1 MLFNVGRIRGK
12 REGHNMGVNALVVSQ
27 DVGVNDLIASLF
39 LEFRIETRAITDL
52 SIAQGLLHKAR
63 FAAVI
68 VDYDLPGAELLL
80 GNFASSPS
88 GQSVISFALLGPGA
102 RKGSR
107 VANFSLSKPLQEK
120 AIRLTLNI
128 ASRMIFSS
136 YRRTFRC
143 PVDVAIS
150 LRGDR
155 GAFNARTINISMNG
169 IAAQTLDQ
177 MSPEDRF
184 ALRFQLPNGVDIQ
197 TDGKVVW
204 TDGRRAAFLFTGMA
218 ERSKRALPDWI
229 DAQIQQMAF
238 ASTPHGN

>member
-1 MLFNVGRIRGK
+1 
-12 REGHNMGVNALVVSQ
+12 MGVNALVVSQ
-27 DVGVNDLIASLF
+27 DVSVHNLIASLF

-52 SIAQGLLHKAR
+52 SIAQALLQKAR

-68 VDYDLPGAELLL
+68 VDHDMPGAELLL
-80 GNFASSPS
+80 GDYTSSPS
-88 GQSVISFALLGPGA
+88 GQSVISFAVLGPGD

-120 AIRLTLNI
+120 AIRLTLNV

-143 PVDVAIS
+143 PLEVAIS

-155 GAFNARTINISMNG
+155 GAFKARTINISMNG
-169 IAAQTLDQ
+169 IAAQMLDKL
-177 MSPEDRF
+177 SPEDRF

-204 TDGRRAAFLFTGMA
+204 TDGRRAAFLFANMA
-218 ERSKRALPDWI
+218 ELSKRALPDWI
-229 DAQIQQMAF
+229 DAQIQQIAL
-238 ASTPHGN
+238 ATTPLGN